1 MNSARFTRPQGV
13 KPVPAAVSLLMKL
26 LSLPRRS
33 VAHAKV
39 SALLQETE
47 LKKV

>member
-1 MNSARFTRPQGV
+1 LDLRKKRQAYRFVSRAARL
-13 KPVPAAVSLLMKL
+13 SMKL
-26 LSLPRRS
+26 RSLPRRS